1 MKISRTSG
9 LRIFNLQSSIQDVL
23 ARASTS
29 WITLS
34 TYLENFRKS
43 CQRILNL
50 PSRSWIALS
59 ADLKNPKGRPGV
71 HVVRIKMWM
80 CTCTACNWPGGKML
94 LTPLHFFVDL
104 RAGQDGRFSNRKSG
118 RSSIFNA
125 GGEALMSLE
134 QIVRFLGDQD

>member
-1 MKISRTSG
+1 MLVCPQDGLKISRTSG

-50 PSRSWIALS
+50 PSRSWIAVS
-59 ADLKNPKGRPGV
+59 ADLKTGSAHCQNQNVDV
-71 HVVRIKMWM
+71 HLHCLQLAR
-80 CTCTACNWPGGKML
+80 GKNVADIFA
-94 LTPLHFFVDL
+94 FFVDL
-104 RAGQDGRFSNRKSG
+104 RAG
-118 RSSIFNA
+118 
-125 GGEALMSLE
+125 
-134 QIVRFLGDQD
+134 